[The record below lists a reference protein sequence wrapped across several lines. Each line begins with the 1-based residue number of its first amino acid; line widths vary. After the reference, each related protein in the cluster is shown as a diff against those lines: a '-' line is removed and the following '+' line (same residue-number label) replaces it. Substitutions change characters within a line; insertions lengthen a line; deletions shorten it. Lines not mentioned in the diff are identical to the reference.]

1 MTRSAIMRRLS
12 DDEARQTFIKT
23 LAAILRRM
31 LGLEAPKRRT
41 SFARDLPALPDKS
54 RRSSR
59 KK

>member
-1 MTRSAIMRRLS
+1 MRRLS

-41 SFARDLPALPDKS
+41 SFARDLPALPDKK
-54 RRSSR
+54 R
-59 KK
+59 KGK